1 MWFLLR
7 RVSFATINMHCHND
21 LELHVG
27 LHAFK
32 GDIAEA
38 RVDKQNITLA

>member
-21 LELHVG
+21 IELHVS
-27 LHAFK
+27 LDAFK

-38 RVDKQNITLA
+38 LVDKENITLA